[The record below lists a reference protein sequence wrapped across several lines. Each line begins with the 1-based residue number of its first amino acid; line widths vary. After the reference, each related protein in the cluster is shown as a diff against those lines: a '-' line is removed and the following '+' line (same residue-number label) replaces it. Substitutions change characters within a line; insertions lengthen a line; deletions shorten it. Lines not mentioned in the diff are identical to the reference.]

1 MAVIKAAGF
10 SDREFGSMLAVAQD
24 LQRSQR
30 TLQATRLAG
39 QSNTAQDIIKSIE
52 AGHSAHPVSLL
63 NKLAL
68 GAMGGFET
76 HGMTG
81 AGVGAALG
89 LGEHLLAAKRMAGLA
104 KANTLV
110 RDAMLNPELAMALL
124 KRAPIKPGLG
134 SEAVLT
140 KLLARNSMFGATTA
154 ARENNRGAQQ
164 QPVPA
169 YATGGRIAVN
179 SAWDLH
185 QQIFRRQRTKTDHNN
200 HFDDCAMAIRANC

>member
-1 MAVIKAAGF
+1 MHAI
-10 SDREFGSMLAVAQD
+10 AQD

-39 QSNTAQDIIKSIE
+39 QANTAQDIITSIE

-76 HGMTG
+76 HGMSG

-89 LGEHLLAAKRMAGLA
+89 LGEHLPAAKRMAGLA
-104 KANTLV
+104 KANTMV

-154 ARENNRGAQQ
+154 AREIRRPRPIRHCGRCPGRWRAEHGGCELSRG
-164 QPVPA
+164 
-169 YATGGRIAVN
+169 
-179 SAWDLH
+179 
-185 QQIFRRQRTKTDHNN
+185 
-200 HFDDCAMAIRANC
+200 RASR